1 MEFVAISALLVIG
14 GLTYTYVYRKRLY
27 KQIDQLEQWKI
38 SLMNRPVPEELSKI
52 KSLNMMGETE
62 QLFEKWRNEWDDIV
76 AVQLPNIEEK
86 LFDIE
91 ESVVKYRFM
100 KAKEALHQTERQ
112 LKDIEGNIQRILLEL
127 QELVGSEEKNR
138 EEIEQFKEKYRQVKK
153 AMLTQRHTFGRT
165 EAALEARLNAL
176 HQQFQTFEQL
186 TTEGNYLAAREVVLL
201 IQNELNELQRF
212 IEHIPLLLSDA
223 QVEIPAQ
230 LDNIIEGYRE
240 LVEKGYVLDHLPIE
254 KEVEAIRGKVSQ
266 VLTLLETLAV
276 DEAEKLLREAQE
288 DVDTLYDLLEK
299 EVYAERF
306 VDEETEKIEQTLYE
320 LEEET
325 KETRDETLFVQQ
337 SYHLSQNDLD
347 KYRQIEKQVQ
357 QLTKRFMLIQTKMI
371 EERLAYSLIR
381 EELEEILAQI
391 AAVKEKHVQFREH
404 LYALRKD
411 ELAAREKLAE
421 MKKQLSEAMRLVKK
435 SKLPGLPES
444 YMLQVSEARESLTRV
459 SLTLDGKPL
468 NMEAVHQA
476 LDEAIVFVENVC
488 DQTKELIEQAQLAE
502 RVIQYGNRYRRR
514 FHAVNAGLEE
524 AEQLFRRYEYE
535 LALQKAIAA
544 VEQVEEGA
552 FERIREW
559 LKENE

>member
-1 MEFVAISALLVIG
+1 MEFVAISTLLVIG

-91 ESVVKYRFM
+91 EAVVKYRFM
-100 KAKEALHQTERQ
+100 KAKEALHQTEQQ

-138 EEIEQFKEKYRQVKK
+138 EEMERFKEKYRQIKK

-201 IQNELNELQRF
+201 IQNELNELNRF
-212 IEHIPLLLSDA
+212 MEHIPLLLSDA

-230 LDNIIEGYRE
+230 LDNIVEGYRE
-240 LVEKGYVLDHLPIE
+240 LLEKGYVLDHLPVD
-254 KEVEAIRGKVSQ
+254 KEVETIRGKVSE
-266 VLTLLETLAV
+266 VLTLLEKLAV

-306 VDEETEKIEQTLYE
+306 VHDEAEKIGQTLYE

-325 KETRDETLFVQQ
+325 RETRDETLFVQQ

-391 AAVKEKHVQFREH
+391 ATVKEKHVQFREH

-411 ELAAREKLAE
+411 ELAAREKLTE

-435 SKLPGLPES
+435 SKLPGLPEP

-476 LDEAIVFVENVC
+476 LDEAIIFVENVC
-488 DQTKELIEQAQLAE
+488 DQTKEMIEQARLAE
-502 RVIQYGNRYRRR
+502 KVIQYGNRYRRR
-514 FHAVNAGLEE
+514 FHAVNAGLKE

-559 LKENE
+559 LKESE